1 MSLQKTLR
9 TVATEPALRAA
20 LLFALVAERLT
31 QFYEHGQW
39 LKEGQGATLAADWL
53 ARSGRSLPSRG
64 LRALSAESDDLARE
78 IESSLSREAGLYTAH
93 EMNESLDPNFQSEI
107 GLSFMDE
114 CRRRIE
120 AMDLAEGE
128 TP

>member
-1 MSLQKTLR
+1 MSLQKNLR
-9 TVATEPALRAA
+9 VIATEPALRAA

-31 QFYEHGQW
+31 QYYEHGQW

-53 ARSGRSLPSRG
+53 TRSGRALPSRE
-64 LRALSAESDDLARE
+64 LRRRSAASDELARE
-78 IESSLSREAGLYTAH
+78 SEASLSREAGLYTAH

-107 GLSFMDE
+107 GQSFMDE

-120 AMDLAEGE
+120 AMDKAGGE

>member
-1 MSLQKTLR
+1 MSLQKQLK
-9 TVATEPALRAA
+9 AAADEPGVRAA

-53 ARSGRSLPSRG
+53 TRSGRTLPSRE
-64 LRALSAESDDLARE
+64 LRRISAASDDLARE
-78 IESSLSREAGLYTAH
+78 IEASLSREAGLYTAH

-120 AMDLAEGE
+120 AIDRAEGE
-128 TP
+128 AP